1 MKELLFMKPVFKE
14 AVWGGR
20 KLRDDFGYE
29 IPSDSTGECWGI
41 GAHKNGDCEIAE
53 GTYKGEHLSKLWEEH
68 PELFGNEDGKYGKEF
83 PLLIKIIDAKS
94 DLSIQV
100 HPDNAY
106 AKEHE
111 NGSLGKTECW
121 YILDCKENATIVI
134 GHNAGTKEELSRM
147 IHEGKWSEFIR
158 EIPIKKG
165 DFLQIDPGTVHAIK
179 GGTLILE
186 TQQNSDITYRV
197 YDYDRLSNGKP
208 RELHIDKS
216 IDVITVPAK
225 SVADSVKSVA
235 DLPVNTL
242 NELYVC
248 KYFHIYKIE
257 VSGKMTFEQNA
268 PFMNMTVTE
277 GNGIVNGQP
286 VKKGDHFILPNGF
299 GNVELQGR
307 MQIIASTI

>member
-1 MKELLFMKPVFKE
+1 MKPVFKE

-121 YILDCKENATIVI
+121 YILDSEPGTQIVI
-134 GHNAGTKEELSRM
+134 GHHAKDKEELMQMVEEKRW
-147 IHEGKWSEFIR
+147 KDLIR
-158 EIPIKKG
+158 E
-165 DFLQIDPGTVHAIK
+165 V
-179 GGTLILE
+179 
-186 TQQNSDITYRV
+186 
-197 YDYDRLSNGKP
+197 
-208 RELHIDKS
+208 
-216 IDVITVPAK
+216 
-225 SVADSVKSVA
+225 SVKKA
-235 DLPVNTL
+235 
-242 NELYVC
+242 
-248 KYFHIYKIE
+248 
-257 VSGKMTFEQNA
+257 
-268 PFMNMTVTE
+268 
-277 GNGIVNGQP
+277 
-286 VKKGDHFILPNGF
+286 ILPDRSWLCPCHQRRYCYF
-299 GNVELQGR
+299 RDPAVQ
-307 MQIIASTI
+307 